1 MVFGVHNPYP
11 SSPACLVGPS
21 IETAHI
27 QLPDSLP
34 QSPSSLPSS
43 VSADARLPNCAHT
56 PTSNPFPIS
65 VATNLAQAPSCPMLS
80 LGGLSASSLIP
91 LWQPGAAFE
100 KGNSGNVTPCL
111 ETPQWS
117 PHSSCHDRKC
127 HLLKGTYFGPALK
140 PGPVVPSPIHSQFFS
155 KRPSQSELIRL
166 LFCGWSV
173 PLSVLHGEPVP
184 GKGLVCRSRCCDPTA
199 QNHAWCAAG
208 G

>member
-1 MVFGVHNPYP
+1 MLGFPPPTVPRAGSLMPFPTCKAGSGLGSLYFPSRFSGSPGLPGEVSDTFFLLLTCQYVIASPMVFGVHDPHP

-21 IETAHI
+21 VETVHI
-27 QLPDSLP
+27 QPLDSLP

-65 VATNLAQAPSCPMLS
+65 AATNLAQAPSCPTPS

-117 PHSSCHDRKC
+117 PPEPRVTSRFLSGN
-127 HLLKGTYFGPALK
+127 L
-140 PGPVVPSPIHSQFFS
+140 S
-155 KRPSQSELIRL
+155 RL
-166 LFCGWSV
+166 L
-173 PLSVLHGEPVP
+173 
-184 GKGLVCRSRCCDPTA
+184 
-199 QNHAWCAAG
+199 
-208 G
+208 